1 MMQQNI
7 TLLILT
13 QKQKK
18 LLMRLILMMYLNQSI
33 PHLYQIY
40 KNILE
45 KLPKIQP
52 EAGLLI

>member
-1 MMQQNI
+1 MQQNI
-7 TLLILT
+7 TLLVLT

-18 LLMRLILMMYLNQSI
+18 LLMRLVLMMYLNQSI